1 MGEFTLRDKLES
13 WIEGIL
19 DIVEVYFQ
27 TMYYLHLKPRESVK
41 YLDPY
46 RKKGF
51 YYSEEYDKVGT
62 KVKFSR
68 PGFYMILSYFFMLFL
83 IKDID
88 FTETLPTFF
97 LNFVDILGA
106 INAAKSM
113 RVEEIIINIFPAI
126 GLLMFYVYLTEGLFR
141 LVDVEIDRGMIRRNY
156 SYMLGGYF
164 LTIGF
169 TLWFNQNIV
178 IPLSAV
184 PFVNPYGNI
193 IPLCF
198 SFGGIMTPY
207 GTLLY
212 SGGEPKWWLIIILN
226 LLALMLPIILLGIFI
241 NVI

>member
-113 RVEEIIINIFPAI
+113 RVEEINALWIIHK
-126 GLLMFYVYLTEGLFR
+126 VYFA
-141 LVDVEIDRGMIRRNY
+141 
-156 SYMLGGYF
+156 
-164 LTIGF
+164 F
-169 TLWFNQNIV
+169 TLIV
-178 IPLSAV
+178 HTCPQ
-184 PFVNPYGNI
+184 
-193 IPLCF
+193 
-198 SFGGIMTPY
+198 T
-207 GTLLY
+207 
-212 SGGEPKWWLIIILN
+212 GEKQTN
-226 LLALMLPIILLGIFI
+226 ASSEEE
-241 NVI
+241 NSY